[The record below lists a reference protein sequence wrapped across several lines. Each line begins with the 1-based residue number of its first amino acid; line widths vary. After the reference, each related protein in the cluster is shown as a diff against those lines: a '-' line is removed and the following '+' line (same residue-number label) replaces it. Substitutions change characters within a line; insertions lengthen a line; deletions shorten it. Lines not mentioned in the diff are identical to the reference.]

1 MYVKSQLFTVKQNVN
16 RFKDYSFERKPESGG
31 CELVGDPGVHGRVVV
46 LAVAGAPRQQTEHA
60 HELFAFRRKS
70 IYFLVINIRDCSA
83 VLHGRST
90 GTVSGSGI
98 RFTLTF
104 LFFFRSLSPLRSI

>member
-1 MYVKSQLFTVKQNVN
+1 MYVKSQLFTVKQNVY

-60 HELFAFRRKS
+60 HELFAFRSKR
-70 IYFLVINIRDCSA
+70 IFFLVIKGP
-83 VLHGRST
+83 VLHG
-90 GTVSGSGI
+90 GSQ
-98 RFTLTF
+98 RNRLQFRNTF
-104 LFFFRSLSPLRSI
+104 YFHFLNFFRSL